1 MPAYTHKHMPTAGR
15 LVAAIVF
22 GATGAGAAF
31 VGIPTLPEGMIAGYL
46 LPFSTLVG
54 VWLGWSL
61 MGPKAGGRLSI
72 AITQGIATVVVMVVT
87 VIFFVAAWDM
97 VERSMRLRY
106 KGPGEAVLDIANLF
120 WDYLRM
126 MFSQPL
132 IGPQP
137 VLSVLAI
144 GAIVGSVLI
153 NIAARIWK

>member
-1 MPAYTHKHMPTAGR
+1 MPAHTHRHMPTAGR

-22 GATGAGAAF
+22 GATGAAAAF

-72 AITQGIATVVVMVVT
+72 AITQGIATVVVMVVM

-106 KGPGEAVLDIANLF
+106 DGPGEAVLDTANLF
-120 WDYLRM
+120 WDYLQM
-126 MFSQPL
+126 MVRQPL
-132 IGPQP
+132 MGPQP
-137 VLSVLAI
+137 VLYVLAI
-144 GAIVGSVLI
+144 GAIAGSVLI

>member
-1 MPAYTHKHMPTAGR
+1 
-15 LVAAIVF
+15 
-22 GATGAGAAF
+22 
-31 VGIPTLPEGMIAGYL
+31 
-46 LPFSTLVG
+46 
-54 VWLGWSL
+54 

-106 KGPGEAVLDIANLF
+106 KGPGEAVLDTANLF
-120 WDYLRM
+120 WDYLQM

-137 VLSVLAI
+137 VLAVLAI